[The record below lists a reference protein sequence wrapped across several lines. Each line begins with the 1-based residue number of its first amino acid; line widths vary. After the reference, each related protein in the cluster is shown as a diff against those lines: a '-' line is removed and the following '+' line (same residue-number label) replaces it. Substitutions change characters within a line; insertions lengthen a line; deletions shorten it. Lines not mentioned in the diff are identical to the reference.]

1 MRITEASLRK
11 YFLELI
17 ETPRI
22 QKYAQDH
29 QTTKSEFV
37 LKLIDETILPRL
49 RIVDTAGVRYA
60 GIAHTDM
67 AVDISRW
74 ILEDK
79 AEARGTLRHEVAHL
93 LHAYSKQGGSAH
105 GTEFTKALKVVS
117 PSTWRKD
124 RHWHPNANIEKA
136 RTKVHPASPILRV
149 VKIGNRPYTS
159 RA

>member
-1 MRITEASLRK
+1 VKTTEAALRK
-11 YFLELI
+11 YFKDLL

-22 QKYAQDH
+22 NKYLQDH
-29 QTTKSEFV
+29 KQITKFV
-37 LKLIDETILPRL
+37 MKNRGEIICPRL
-49 RIVDTAGVRYA
+49 RVVATAGVRYA
-60 GIAHTDM
+60 GIAHSDM

-93 LHAYSKQGGSAH
+93 LHSYSKVGGGVH
-105 GTEFTKALKVVS
+105 GKEFHKVLKVVS

-124 RHWHPNANIEKA
+124 RNWHPNANIEKA
-136 RTKVHPASPILRV
+136 RTTTHPTSPKLKIVKV
-149 VKIGNRPYTS
+149 GNRPYTS

>member
-1 MRITEASLRK
+1 VRTTEASLRK
-11 YFLELI
+11 YFNDLL

-22 QKYAQDH
+22 EKYIQAHVQR
-29 QTTKSEFV
+29 TSFV
-37 LKLIDETILPRL
+37 MRIKGKVVCPCL
-49 RIVDTAGVRYA
+49 RIVATAGVRYA
-60 GIAHTDM
+60 GIAHSDM

-93 LHAYSKQGGSAH
+93 LHSYSKVGGGVH
-105 GTEFTKALKVVS
+105 GKEFHKVLKVVS

-124 RHWHPNANIEKA
+124 RNWHPNANIEKA
-136 RTKVHPASPILRV
+136 RTTIHPTSPKLKIVKV
-149 VKIGNRPYTS
+149 GNRPYTS